1 MGAVISDK
9 HVAPRDHMVQLD
21 GVRAFAV
28 LAVLLHHTLPEAVT
42 SRVDLGGYG
51 VRLFFVL
58 SGFLITGILLKARAG
73 GAAQGVRRG
82 TILRAFYAR
91 RFLRI
96 FPLYYAVL
104 AIAYLGNAPGIREGI
119 GWYVSYLSN
128 YYFAAAGQ
136 FVGKSG
142 SHLWSLAVE
151 EQFYLIWPLLILFL
165 PRRGLPWLM
174 AITVLAGPGSRLI
187 FALWSGNNDL
197 STRQP
202 TPACLDALGLGALL
216 ALFWQQGEMPRWMMR
231 SALLGGTLLLIGFY
245 IMQALNVGRTVQ
257 LVVGD
262 TASALVFA
270 WLVERAAA
278 GMRGA
283 GGWLLAC
290 WPLVYLGSISY
301 GVYVYQNFIIWCF
314 LPPDRGV
321 RQFVLVLG
329 LTVAVAA
336 ASWHFFEKPLNNL
349 KRFFPYVPKK

>member
-21 GVRAFAV
+21 GLRAFAV
-28 LAVLLHHTLPEAVT
+28 LAVLLHHTLPEAIT
-42 SRVDLGGYG
+42 NRVDLGGYG

-58 SGFLITGILLKARAG
+58 SGFLITGILLKARVDSTSV
-73 GAAQGVRRG
+73 GVSRG
-82 TILRAFYAR
+82 TVLRAFYIR

-104 AIAYLGNAPGIREGI
+104 LVAYLGNAPGIRPGI

-128 YYFAAAGQ
+128 YYFAAAGKFIGQ
-136 FVGKSG
+136 SG

-151 EQFYLIWPLLILFL
+151 EQFYLVWPLLVLFL

-174 AITVLAGPGSRLI
+174 GMTVLAGPLSRLLL
-187 FALWSGNNDL
+187 ALWSSDNDL

-202 TPACLDALGLGALL
+202 TPSCLDALGLGAGL
-216 ALFWQQGEMPRWMMR
+216 ALLWQQGGVPRWMIR
-231 SALLGGTLLLIGFY
+231 GALLGGVLGLVGFY
-245 IMQALNVGRTVQ
+245 TLQTQHSGRTVQ
-257 LVVGD
+257 LVIGD
-262 TASALVFA
+262 TASALVFT

-278 GMRGA
+278 GIRGI
-283 GGWLLAC
+283 GGRLLASR
-290 WPLVYLGSISY
+290 PLVYLGTISY
-301 GVYVYQNFIIWCF
+301 GVYVYQNFIIWCW

-321 RQFVLVLG
+321 RQFLLVLG
-329 LTVAVAA
+329 VTVAVAA
-336 ASWHFFEKPLNNL
+336 ASWHFFEKPLNDL